1 MRELIESRIEELEKE
16 IVKADMPYS
25 DYLALYEE
33 LVDLKNEL
41 VQYDC

>member
-1 MRELIESRIEELEKE
+1 MRELLEERIEELEKE

-33 LVDLKNEL
+33 LADLQNEL
-41 VQYDC
+41 EQYDC

>member
-33 LVDLKNEL
+33 LADLKNEL